1 IGRTGRRGSF
11 HAWPLY
17 SAARGVEEAPRRCD
31 LVLKIGKLAL
41 QLLEILIGLEV
52 RIGFGERE
60 DLAEC
65 ALQLRLGGGLS
76 RGTLRGE
83 GGIAGFDGRSPAF
96 ASRAQHNL

>member
-1 IGRTGRRGSF
+1 
-11 HAWPLY
+11 LY

-60 DLAEC
+60 DLAQC
-65 ALQLRLGGGLS
+65 ALQLRRRPAPWDLGRRRRHCGL
-76 RGTLRGE
+76 
-83 GGIAGFDGRSPAF
+83 
-96 ASRAQHNL
+96 